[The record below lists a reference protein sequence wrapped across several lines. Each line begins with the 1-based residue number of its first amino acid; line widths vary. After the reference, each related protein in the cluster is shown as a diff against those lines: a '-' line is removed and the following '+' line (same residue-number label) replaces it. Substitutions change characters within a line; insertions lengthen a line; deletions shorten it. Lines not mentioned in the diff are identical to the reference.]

1 MYVSREILGQ
11 KIICGLIDI
20 TNRAGAKE
28 KFPFRSRGARI
39 MSRYTPMPPDNFGG
53 LPEEHSTYE
62 TSRAV
67 IFPVPLERT
76 TTYERGTRNGPAA
89 IIAASRHMELYDE
102 ELQLEP
108 YKEIG
113 IATQPPIDTQDGTL
127 NEVMTELFTAQLAL
141 LDDGKFPVALGGEH
155 GLTPPLVSATARKY
169 KDLCVLHIG
178 AHAELRDEYQGNPAS
193 HACAMRRVVETC
205 PAVQVGIRA
214 LSDSEAKAIPHLRTK
229 IYWAKDIVR
238 APVKTWIAKVLEDLG
253 PRVYLT
259 INLDGFDSSV
269 VPSTVAPEPGGLDWH
284 EVTSLVRA
292 VADHK
297 KIVAM
302 DVTELAPRPGYHAAD
317 FLAAKL
323 VYKSL
328 GYIFCQS

>member
-1 MYVSREILGQ
+1 
-11 KIICGLIDI
+11 
-20 TNRAGAKE
+20 
-28 KFPFRSRGARI
+28 

-127 NEVMTELFTAQLAL
+127 SEVTSELFTAQLSL
-141 LDDGKFPVALGGEH
+141 LDDNKFPVALGGEH
-155 GLTPPLVSATARKY
+155 ALTPPLVSATARTH

-178 AHAELRDEYQGNPAS
+178 AHAEMRDEYQGNPAS
-193 HACAMRRVVETC
+193 HACTMRRVVEIC
-205 PAVQVGIRA
+205 PAVQVGVRA
-214 LSDSEAKAIPHLRTK
+214 LSEAEAKAIPKLRTK

-238 APVKTWIAKVLEDLG
+238 APLKTWIAKVLEDLG

-259 INLDGFDSSV
+259 INLDGFDSSI

-284 EVTSLVRA
+284 QVT
-292 VADHK
+292 
-297 KIVAM
+297 
-302 DVTELAPRPGYHAAD
+302 
-317 FLAAKL
+317 
-323 VYKSL
+323 
-328 GYIFCQS
+328 